1 MGVVS
6 VIVESALNAW
16 VRLIAVR
23 DSQEGQTLVEY
34 ALILALMSLALIAGL
49 TGLRNDLA
57 NAFAA
62 IGGAL
67 TAAAS

>member
-1 MGVVS
+1 MGATS
-6 VIVESALNAW
+6 VIVESAMNAW
-16 VRLIAVR
+16 VRFIAAR

-62 IGGAL
+62 IGNAL
-67 TAAAS
+67 TAAA

>member
-1 MGVVS
+1 MGAAS
-6 VIVESALNAW
+6 VIVESAMNAR
-16 VRLIAVR
+16 VRFIAAR

-62 IGGAL
+62 IGNAL
-67 TAAAS
+67 TAAA

>member
-1 MGVVS
+1 MGAAS
-6 VIVESALNAW
+6 VIVGSALNAW

-23 DSQEGQTLVEY
+23 DRQEGQTLVEY

-67 TAAAS
+67 TAAA

>member
-1 MGVVS
+1 MGAAS

-23 DSQEGQTLVEY
+23 DRQEGQTLVEY

-67 TAAAS
+67 TAAA

>member
-1 MGVVS
+1 MRASS
-6 VIVESALNAW
+6 VIVERAVNAW
-16 VRLIAVR
+16 MRLISAR
-23 DSQEGQTLVEY
+23 DEQEGQTLVEY

-62 IGGAL
+62 IGSAL
-67 TAAAS
+67 TAAA

>member
-1 MGVVS
+1 MGAAS
-6 VIVESALNAW
+6 VIVGSALNAW

-67 TAAAS
+67 TAAA